1 MHRSRSIKVLGET
14 RFISPEKSRLL
25 RLRILWGQRGVVFFG
40 SMVVLTF
47 FLNGAFYAYKNVPIF
62 IIFFFSGFMACFS
75 FAFIAYK
82 NFNFKV
88 AKLLLKQVNVL
99 TILLLASLNLVIDIA
114 KPTGLDF
121 LYDLIYLGGIC
132 ILCCI
137 DAVEIKDRILVISMS
152 CIFIFGTLFHIYERC
167 FGDVNE
173 GEILLTYGMHKLYK
187 RPIKRGIYFQILCFA
202 VEGMVVLFTDH
213 HGLLMIWATGSLYRE
228 TGTTLHTKNHD
239 SDYHALCNSSFF
251 VDDPKRKNDQV
262 EHKQGTTPVDTVSIE
277 VAV

>member
-1 MHRSRSIKVLGET
+1 MGHSTLI
-14 RFISPEKSRLL
+14 
-25 RLRILWGQRGVVFFG
+25 
-40 SMVVLTF
+40 
-47 FLNGAFYAYKNVPIF
+47 KNVPIF

-121 LYDLIYLGGIC
+121 LYDLVYLGGIC

-152 CIFIFGTLFHIYERC
+152 CISSLAPYFISMRGVLETLMRVKFYLW
-167 FGDVNE
+167 N
-173 GEILLTYGMHKLYK
+173 
-187 RPIKRGIYFQILCFA
+187 A
-202 VEGMVVLFTDH
+202 
-213 HGLLMIWATGSLYRE
+213 
-228 TGTTLHTKNHD
+228 
-239 SDYHALCNSSFF
+239 
-251 VDDPKRKNDQV
+251 
-262 EHKQGTTPVDTVSIE
+262 
-277 VAV
+277 